1 MRYYLG
7 LSIYYVLIV
16 LHTAIFCVS
25 LFGCSSIDRLD
36 MISQCQ
42 YVETEYVGGVLPSIT
57 EDAKQQGSAR
67 LGCVKHYGEGACLTR
82 FTKTGDLQYQAICR
96 RKSE

>member
-1 MRYYLG
+1 MKYYFGLG
-7 LSIYYVLIV
+7 IFYTMLVYHAMTMLVLS
-16 LHTAIFCVS
+16 
-25 LFGCSSIDRLD
+25 GCSSIDRLD

-57 EDAKQQGSAR
+57 EDAKQQGNAR

-82 FTKTGDLQYQAICR
+82 FLKTGDLQYQATCR
-96 RKSE
+96 RKP